1 MFDMQV
7 VTHLK
12 GLADKV
18 KLNEKHV
25 KIARIYKAKV
35 ASLTSER
42 AELQERAQHMTEE
55 IERLKYD
62 LKHTSSARARAESRE
77 DEVRSSLT
85 TAKGELR
92 EVRGE
97 LQVAQNALVETRE
110 GLKSVQSELQL
121 VREELINSRGEQRDL
136 QAELRAVNGDL
147 NDKETQLETARR
159 EALEGKVLLETARRE
174 SSEAVN
180 LSEWLSEECRGLR
193 TDIHQQVSVVAQRDE
208 VIRQL
213 RDQVG
218 AQWASGW
225 LAFQWKVI
233 CTYSDLD
240 FNFDLPSDE
249 EAEESSDTN
258 YSQEP
263 GTPAEAPSHS
273 SSSDA

>member
-12 GLADKV
+12 GLADKA
-18 KLNEKHV
+18 KLNERHV

-42 AELQERAQHMTEE
+42 AELQERAQHMIEE
-55 IERLKYD
+55 IERLKCD
-62 LKHTSSARARAESRE
+62 LKHTSSARARAKSRE
-77 DEVRSSLT
+77 DEVQRSLT
-85 TAKGELR
+85 TTEGELWK
-92 EVRGE
+92 VRGE
-97 LQVAQNALVETRE
+97 LQVAQNDFVETRE
-110 GLKSVQSELQL
+110 GLKSAQSELQL
-121 VREELINSRGEQRDL
+121 VREELITPRGEQRDL
-136 QAELRAVNGDL
+136 QAELRGVNGDL
-147 NDKETQLETARR
+147 SDRETQLETARR
-159 EALEGKVLLETARRE
+159 EASEGKVLLETARLE

-180 LSEWLSEECRGLR
+180 LSGRLSEECRGLR
-193 TDIHQQVSVVAQRDE
+193 TDLHQQVSMVAQRDE

-213 RDQVG
+213 RDQAG

-225 LAFQWKVI
+225 LAFQRKAI
-233 CTYSDLD
+233 HAYSDLD

-263 GTPAEAPSHS
+263 VTPAEAPSHS
-273 SSSDA
+273 SSPDA